1 MQPEDDEYLRGHARD
16 LTGLG
21 FGHLCSC
28 IGLLSWK
35 MGQVNYLI
43 QGAETVLIKALVQK
57 V

>member
-21 FGHLCSC
+21 FGHLCSY

-43 QGAETVLIKALVQK
+43 QGAETVLIKASVQK